1 MSKYDALWRKIAETR
16 DDRLE
21 LTFEEAETLAG
32 LPMDHSFLRYKKELT
47 AYGWQV
53 EKISLKERR
62 VRFAH
67 TGAGQ

>member
-32 LPMDHSFLRYKKELT
+32 LPMDHSFLRYK
-47 AYGWQV
+47 
-53 EKISLKERR
+53 RN
-62 VRFAH
+62 
-67 TGAGQ
+67 